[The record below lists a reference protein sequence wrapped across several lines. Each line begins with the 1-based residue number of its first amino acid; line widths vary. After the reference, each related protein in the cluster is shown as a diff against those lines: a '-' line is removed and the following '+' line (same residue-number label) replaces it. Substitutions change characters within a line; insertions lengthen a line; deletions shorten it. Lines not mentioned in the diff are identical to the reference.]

1 MPRDPTEFIVGDRV
15 PGTKWVMRGK
25 LGEGGMGVVLDVVK
39 EPGISGAMKV
49 MHPWFA
55 NRPEF
60 VVRFFDEVRLLAQ
73 LRHPNIVQVF
83 DFDRLADGTPYV
95 VMERLLGV
103 TLRAGLRNFREKR
116 TPISAKLVYEIMR
129 QLCEGLFRA
138 HSNTPA
144 IVHRDVKPENIFF
157 HQPDY
162 ADTVVKII
170 DFGIAAVLDG
180 TRDRRVFGTPRHMAP
195 EQIRGNA
202 VSPAT
207 DVYAAALVLYEL
219 LSGRFPWDI
228 DLRDEL
234 ALVDAHL
241 HRPPVPPSRYTAW
254 VPPLVDQWV
263 LRALAK
269 DPYDRPQDA
278 YQFIAKLY
286 ELQFVNDGTSDS
298 FVDINT
304 TAPTLARL
312 AEAVEGPGGASTKRD
327 DATATVRHMSPPPV
341 EGASLDFASGELLPP
356 GWTQPQSSTPALNT
370 TQRTALPET
379 RPAPVVDRQA
389 TTRTSP
395 QPPRPAPR
403 RGTSVWSLPESDT
416 PEDPPAAAVL
426 PSPHP
431 PLVDAQGTL
440 APEEVP
446 ADIPYDLPMRRIT
459 GVTREG
465 MLPAVVGST
474 LVVGLFIGIV
484 LVNRPKPMQ
493 AGTPTGVEHATSKEL
508 NSTFPVEQ
516 ATAVAPAV
524 LVPVAAPTD
533 PPFVPPP
540 DPSFPTTDP
549 DAPVPS
555 APGVVA
561 VPAPSVHPAGVVHLL
576 GKPAPSHAPDDGRD
590 LLYVRP

>member
-1 MPRDPTEFIVGDRV
+1 MNQMSRDPTEFVVGDRV

-55 NRPEF
+55 RRPEF

-138 HSNTPA
+138 HSNTPV

-157 HQPDY
+157 HQPDF

-195 EQIRGNA
+195 EQIRGHA

-207 DVYAAALVLYEL
+207 DVYAVALVLYEL
-219 LSGRFPWDI
+219 LAGRFPWDI

-241 HRPPVPPSRYTAW
+241 HRPPTPPSRFTPW
-254 VPPLVDQWV
+254 VPPLVDQWI

-298 FVDINT
+298 LVDINT

-312 AEAVEGPGGASTKRD
+312 AEAVEGPGGAAFKRD
-327 DATATVRHMSPPPV
+327 DAATARQMSPPPI
-341 EGASLDFASGELLPP
+341 EGASLDLAPPDLVPP
-356 GWTQPQSSTPALNT
+356 GWTEPTQLSSSAPRT

-379 RPAPVVDRQA
+379 RPAPTVDRQA
-389 TTRTSP
+389 ATRTSP

-403 RGTSVWSLPESDT
+403 RGTSEWSLPES
-416 PEDPPAAAVL
+416 
-426 PSPHP
+426 H
-431 PLVDAQGTL
+431 
-440 APEEVP
+440 
-446 ADIPYDLPMRRIT
+446 
-459 GVTREG
+459 
-465 MLPAVVGST
+465 
-474 LVVGLFIGIV
+474 
-484 LVNRPKPMQ
+484 
-493 AGTPTGVEHATSKEL
+493 
-508 NSTFPVEQ
+508 
-516 ATAVAPAV
+516 
-524 LVPVAAPTD
+524 APTSVED
-533 PPFVPPP
+533 AFFQSPPP
-540 DPSFPTTDP
+540 PHVETFFQSPPRRRTSRRSSRARLPRRTSTRKARSPPKRSPPTSRTTC
-549 DAPVPS
+549 PS
-555 APGVVA
+555 AA
-561 VPAPSVHPAGVVHLL
+561 SPA
-576 GKPAPSHAPDDGRD
+576 
-590 LLYVRP
+590 